1 MSIWDDHPELVDRLR
16 ELARDGISY
25 EIIAKKLGHGLTK
38 NAVLSKGH
46 RLGLEKPRP
55 VVTAHR
61 EKPGIGWKRARDEYV
76 ARSRANS
83 RAQAKIE
90 TGPGYPSQGVK
101 IASEEELEGL
111 GLLAELAKV
120 TDDVPPDRR
129 RGVADLDDRQCRWP
143 IGDPKSPDF
152 HFCDLTQVIGM
163 PYCVFH
169 VKRAYQQPEIK
180 RRPIV
185 RIVAPSPQIKVKA

>member
-16 ELARDGISY
+16 ELAKDGVSY
-25 EIIAKKLGHGLTK
+25 EIIAKRLGHGLTK

-46 RLGLEKPRP
+46 RLGLVKPKP
-55 VVTAHR
+55 VVTAHAGR
-61 EKPGIGWKRARDEYV
+61 KNSGWKRARDEYV
-76 ARSRANS
+76 ARKASHS
-83 RAQAKIE
+83 TAQAKTE
-90 TGPGYPSQGVK
+90 VAPGTPSQGVK

-120 TDDVPPDRR
+120 TDDVPPNRR
-129 RGVADLDDRQCRWP
+129 RGVADLYDRQCRWP

-152 HFCDLTQVIGM
+152 HFCDLTQATGM

-169 VKRAYQQPEIK
+169 VKRAYRPPEIK
-180 RRPIV
+180 RAPV
-185 RIVAPSPQIKVKA
+185 TRIVAPPPQIKVKA